1 MAGGAP
7 SLQKLACQKLLVC
20 SADLDYARP
29 RAATYCEAV
38 KASGWRGTVEWLE
51 SVGEEHVF
59 FINKP
64 ECDESLKLMDRV
76 VAFLACN

>member
-1 MAGGAP
+1 
-7 SLQKLACQKLLVC
+7 
-20 SADLDYARP
+20 
-29 RAATYCEAV
+29 V
-38 KASGWRGTVEWLE
+38 KASGWPGTVEWVE

-76 VAFLACN
+76 VVFLTSN